1 MLNEDCGPQTHLFE
15 DRIMK
20 IGSVKIGSQTT
31 INSRTIIL
39 YDSEIGNNVNIDPL
53 SLVMKGEVLSD
64 DTSWYGSPLRGK

>member
-1 MLNEDCGPQTHLFE
+1 
-15 DRIMK
+15 MK

-64 DTSWYGSPLRGK
+64 NTSWYGSPLRGK